1 MREIQSCKGF
11 CLLPWSL
18 PPCSL
23 ATEHT
28 QSGGGY
34 RRSNLSCQPHC
45 GWEMSPVLGVRA
57 QALTNS
63 ERRPEAPDKEEGT
76 AAGPLRNS
84 SVQVPQDAARPGL
97 CLAFTLINKSF
108 SEKQ

>member
-1 MREIQSCKGF
+1 MRSKGARDSV
-11 CLLPWSL
+11 CSHGHCPLALWPPSTGRAEGATAVLSLLPA
-18 PPCSL
+18 PP
-23 ATEHT
+23 
-28 QSGGGY
+28 
-34 RRSNLSCQPHC
+34 
-45 GWEMSPVLGVRA
+45 WLGDVPSSRGEA

-84 SVQVPQDAARPGL
+84 SVQVPQNAARPGL